1 MYYLSQLLFLTYL
14 SGFSMNKEQVQALYL
29 DLVRKEPKITLGEA
43 VVELMKLKGIPAL
56 VLNQWF
62 IEQLNMRA
70 EAKRNERKE

>member
-1 MYYLSQLLFLTYL
+1 MT
-14 SGFSMNKEQVQALYL
+14 KEGVQALYL

-43 VVELMKLKGIPAL
+43 VLELMKLKSIPAL

-70 EAKRNERKE
+70 EARRNERKE

>member
-1 MYYLSQLLFLTYL
+1 
-14 SGFSMNKEQVQALYL
+14 MNKEQVQALYL